1 MAKSSGIT
9 LNPLVIIIFTVS
21 LRPNF
26 LAVNSSS
33 DVEINVIDLTGKIVE
48 KLYSGKLSSGK
59 HYYQWNAGKY
69 NSGIYLMRVKIDD
82 QMCQKRLVVDKN

>member
-1 MAKSSGIT
+1 MYP
-9 LNPLVIIIFTVS
+9 NPTSDIANID
-21 LRPNF
+21 
-26 LAVNSSS
+26 VNIENESS